1 MDNLKKKKIDT
12 TDNTTDAG
20 GTDRFMFVLRSLE
33 KIKETRLK
41 FSQVSVTVLYKM
53 ANYQKVKLKIHN

>member
-1 MDNLKKKKIDT
+1 MDNFKKKIDT
-12 TDNTTDAG
+12 NDNTTDAG